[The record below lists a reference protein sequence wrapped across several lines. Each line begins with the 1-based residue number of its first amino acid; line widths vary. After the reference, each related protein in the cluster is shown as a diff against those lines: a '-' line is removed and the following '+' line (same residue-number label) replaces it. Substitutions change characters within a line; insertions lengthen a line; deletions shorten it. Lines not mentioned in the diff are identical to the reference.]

1 MFRALTFIL
10 LVATGMPFVCA
21 KEPISWWG
29 TGKLVEV
36 RRHGEIETYTIQ
48 NQTCRLTGQRSRSSD
63 NPKVA
68 VGEMVKYS
76 EAGKSL
82 YIVDERGKVYRLQ
95 YTRQQLMPFVSPPPR
110 PPTPSS
116 QE

>member
-1 MFRALTFIL
+1 
-10 LVATGMPFVCA
+10 MPFVSA

-36 RRHGEIETYTIQ
+36 CRHGETETYTIQ
-48 NQTCRLTGQRSRSSD
+48 NRMCRLTGRRSCSSES
-63 NPKVA
+63 PKVA

-82 YIVDERGKVYRLQ
+82 YIVDERGKVFKLQ
-95 YTRQQLMPFVSPPPR
+95 YIRQQLMPPISPPLSL
-110 PPTPSS
+110 PTPSS
-116 QE
+116 QK